1 MIIIYTGDGKGK
13 TTAAL
18 GTCFRAMGY
27 GWKVAMIQFM
37 KGTWHYGEL
46 DTVSKV
52 SDLMEIIPMGKG
64 FYKILDDHAT
74 EEEHMEAAER
84 AFSSA
89 VSKIQSG
96 DYRLIVLDEVLVA
109 LQTGLLDE
117 QVVLEGLKN
126 IPENIHVILTGR
138 GATDALKE
146 MADLVTEMCEIKHP
160 FQKGIMAAEGIDF

>member
-13 TTAAL
+13 TTAAI

-27 GWKVAMIQFM
+27 GWKVAMVQFM

-46 DTVSKV
+46 DTVNRL

-64 FYKILDDHAT
+64 FYKILDDSAT
-74 EEEHMEAAER
+74 EEEHMEAAEN

-89 VSKIQSG
+89 LGKIHSG
-96 DYRLIVLDEVLVA
+96 SYRLIVLDEVLVA
-109 LQTGLLDE
+109 VQTGLLDE
-117 QVVLEGLKN
+117 AKVLEGLRS
-126 IPENIHVILTGR
+126 IPENVHVILTGR
-138 GATDALKE
+138 GATDSLKD

-160 FQKGIMAAEGIDF
+160 FQKGIMAVEGIDF